1 MTRRPNLFIVGAPK
15 SGTTSLYDYLHGH
28 SDVFMSP
35 IKEPIY
41 FAPDMQAGFKH
52 RFRHGEDEKEY
63 LALFDGAHD
72 ERYVGEAS
80 TRYLASPM
88 APALIREF
96 APDARIVAM
105 LRNPVDMVY
114 ALHNERVS
122 QQAEDVTDFEAAIA
136 LDHERREGRRLPR
149 GSNALGAVYRDNA
162 MFGAQLMR
170 WLDTLGRDHVYVII
184 FDDFARDTAA
194 EFRRLLDYLGI
205 DPSYRPPQFA
215 VVNKSHRSRGGLARA
230 LFASPVAHVVRHSV
244 MPAVIG
250 EDNAA
255 RAARR
260 LRHSRINR
268 RANPRPPLDRE
279 FRRRLEREFEA
290 DVAVLSRLVDRDLSS
305 EWLGKP
311 VAAPA

>member
-28 SDVFMSP
+28 PDVFMSP

-52 RFRHGEDEKEY
+52 RFRYGDDEQAY
-63 LALFDGAHD
+63 LALYDDARD
-72 ERYVGEAS
+72 ERYLGEAS

-88 APALIREF
+88 APALIHQFEP
-96 APDARIVAM
+96 ASRIVAM

-122 QQAEDVTDFEAAIA
+122 QQAEDVTDFAAAIA
-136 LDHERREGRRLPR
+136 LDDERRTGARLPR

-162 MFGAQLMR
+162 MFGAQLER
-170 WLDTLGRDHVYVII
+170 WLDAFGRAQVHVII
-184 FDDFARDTAA
+184 FEDFSRDTAG
-194 EFRRLLDYLGI
+194 EFRRLLEFLEI
-205 DPSYRPPQFA
+205 DPSYRPSEFA
-215 VVNKSHRSRGGLARA
+215 VINKSHRSRGGPVRA
-230 LFASPVAHVVRHSV
+230 LFSSPLARFVRHGL
-244 MPAVIG
+244 MPAVLG

-260 LRHSRINR
+260 LRHSRLNR
-268 RANPRPPLDRE
+268 KPNPRAPLDAE
-279 FRRRLEREFEA
+279 LRRQLEADFEA
-290 DVAVLSRLVDRDLSS
+290 DVALLSRLLDRDLGA
-305 EWLGKP
+305 EWLGRP
-311 VAAPA
+311 AAVTA